1 MTGNDLIALV
11 PWAIF
16 AVCLTVLLI
25 ALLRGSDGRR

>member
-1 MTGNDLIALV
+1 VTGSDLIVLV

-16 AVCLTVLLI
+16 AVCLVVLLI